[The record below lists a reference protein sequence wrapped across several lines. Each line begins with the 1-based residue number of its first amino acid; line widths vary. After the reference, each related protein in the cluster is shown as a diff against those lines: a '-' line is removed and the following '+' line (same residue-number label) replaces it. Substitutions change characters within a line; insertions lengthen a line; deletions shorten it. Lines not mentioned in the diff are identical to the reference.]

1 MLVGKKGWAGI
12 KVTVFLLSLLPFGLL
27 VNDGINDQLG
37 ANPIE
42 TLHFGFGDWAL
53 RFLCMGLA
61 LTPIKIITGQ
71 SWPMRFR
78 RMIGLFVFFY
88 ASLHLLI
95 FIAFDL
101 SLSWEAFKDEVP
113 KSPYILMGLLTY
125 SLLIPLAVTS
135 TKNMQKRL
143 GRNWIKLHRL
153 VYIAGLTALIH
164 YFWLV
169 KADYTEPLIYA
180 AVISI
185 LLAIR
190 IVVHCRKTRKLSLR
204 DRSRVVISSDRACVS
219 TEHSVVKMQ
228 VLRHCVESLR
238 NSAAYPLLLGMQ
250 RVKQDGWGRR
260 KH

>member
-1 MLVGKKGWAGI
+1 MLLGKKDWVGI
-12 KVTVFLLSLLPFGLL
+12 KVIIFSLSLLPFGLL
-27 VNDGINDQLG
+27 VNDAINDRLG

-42 TLHFGFGDWAL
+42 TLHFAFGDWAL
-53 RFLCMGLA
+53 RFLCVSLA
-61 LTPIKIITGQ
+61 LTPIKIITGLN
-71 SWPMRFR
+71 WPMRFR

-95 FIAFDL
+95 FIALDL

-125 SLLIPLAVTS
+125 ALLIPLAVTS

-153 VYIAGLTALIH
+153 IYIAGLTALIH

-180 AVISI
+180 VVISI

-190 IVVHCRKTRKLSLR
+190 IIVHCRKTRKLSLR
-204 DRSRVVISSDRACVS
+204 DRSRVVPRSDRAGVS
-219 TEHSVVKMQ
+219 AEHGIVEMQ
-228 VLRHCVESLR
+228 ALR
-238 NSAAYPLLLGMQ
+238 N
-250 RVKQDGWGRR
+250 RVNDCGRR